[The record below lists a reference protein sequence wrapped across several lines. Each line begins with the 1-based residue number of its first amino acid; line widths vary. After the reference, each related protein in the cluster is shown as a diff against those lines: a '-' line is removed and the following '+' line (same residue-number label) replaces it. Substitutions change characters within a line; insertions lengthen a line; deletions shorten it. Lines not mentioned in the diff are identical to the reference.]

1 MADTIEDWGSR
12 GAADGFNIMPA
23 VLPSG
28 FELFAEHVVP
38 ILRQRGLIRREY
50 EGTTLREHY
59 GLPRPPSQ
67 YAPPPSP
74 SPPPR
79 RGP

>member
-1 MADTIEDWGSR
+1 
-12 GAADGFNIMPA
+12 MPA

-38 ILRQRGLIRREY
+38 ILRRRGLIRHEY

-59 GLPRPPSQ
+59 GLPRPPSK
-67 YAPPPSP
+67 YATASAATSP
-74 SPPPR
+74 AR
-79 RGP
+79 AGAMT